1 MAGNLDVAPEGLDP
15 AILPH
20 DEGGADGAD
29 GLLAKPCIGAEE
41 SLFTAIILPAPFI
54 PTLCCIAPD
63 IPNAMYSSGF
73 TILPESPT

>member
-1 MAGNLDVAPEGLDP
+1 MDLSTLP
-15 AILPH
+15 ASARRLRS
-20 DEGGADGAD
+20 
-29 GLLAKPCIGAEE
+29 AKPCIGAEG